1 MKRQMKVVKAPKA
14 MTPKVPGKGIKP
26 EPKGAAMPSKPEAKT
41 IQVDPKDFSTRKS
54 TPKKT
59 EPDAMPAG
67 KRPNT
72 LRSNKINAKKLDNIR
87 I

>member
-1 MKRQMKVVKAPKA
+1 MKRQMQVVKAPKA
-14 MTPKVPGKGIKP
+14 MTPKVAGKGIKP
-26 EPKGAAMPSKPEAKT
+26 EPRAAAHPAKSEAKT
-41 IQVDPKDFSTRKS
+41 IQVDPKDLSTRKS

-59 EPDAMPAG
+59 EPDSVPAG